1 MMKNWHSIVLSMVMV
16 FVSVAY
22 SFAQEQKTF
31 SLKEA
36 LRMARLNNPVL
47 QSERLNIDMAQSD
60 VVSAKIRPNL
70 TLNHETVQII
80 NSVNFENN
88 AAWYRGGNREELW
101 EISKPLQIAG
111 QRRHKIDYANKSL
124 ELEEQ
129 NYFETERNLFEEVA
143 TQWLEVWMAQKQLE
157 IIGTAKVHGDSIL
170 MINEARYRN
179 QVITQ
184 TDLLRTKLLVKQ
196 YDLEYKTA
204 VQEVINE
211 QNELKF
217 LLGATD
223 EVQIDM
229 TEEFFFPIP
238 QNFEELLEQAS
249 NNRGDIKAAKTF
261 SDVSDSNIRLQKSLA
276 YPQPEVGVIYNPQN
290 SVPHLG
296 ISASIDL
303 PFFDRNQGERQKSQI
318 QKDQADRELT
328 TLRTKIENEITV
340 AFATYQL
347 KKNNLEDFESLLEQ
361 SQTILDNVK
370 YAYIKG
376 GTTILDFLEAQSSW
390 LQTQQQYYEVLQ
402 DYRQSYI
409 QLLYITGLI
418 NQLAL

>member
-1 MMKNWHSIVLSMVMV
+1 MIKNWLRFILSTTMV
-16 FVSVAY
+16 FLSITFC
-22 SFAQEQKTF
+22 FAQEQKTH

-36 LRMARLNNPVL
+36 LQTARNNNPVL
-47 QSERLNIDMAQSD
+47 QSERLNIDMAKSD
-60 VVSAKIRPNL
+60 VISAKIRPNL
-70 TLNHETVQII
+70 TLNHETVQMT
-80 NSVNFENN
+80 NSADFENS
-88 AAWYRGGNREELW
+88 AGWYRGGNREELW

-111 QRRHKIDYANKSL
+111 QRKHKIDYAYKSL
-124 ELEEQ
+124 ELEEH

-143 TQWLEVWMAQKQLE
+143 TQWLDVWYAKKQLE
-157 IIGTAKVHGDSIL
+157 IIESAKIQADSIL
-170 MINEARYRN
+170 LINEARYRN

-184 TDLLRTKLLVKQ
+184 TDLFRTQLLVKQ
-196 YDLEYKTA
+196 YNLEHKTA
-204 VQEVINE
+204 LQEVSNQ
-211 QNELKF
+211 QNRLKF
-217 LLGATD
+217 YLGATD

-229 TEEFFFPIP
+229 TDEFIFPIP

-249 NNRGDIKAAKTF
+249 IYRGDLKVAETY
-261 SDVSDSNIRLQKSLA
+261 SEVSDSNIKLQKSLA

-296 ISASIDL
+296 FSASIDL

-318 QKDQADRELT
+318 QKDQAESELT
-328 TLRTKIENEITV
+328 TLKTKIENEI
-340 AFATYQL
+340 AIAYATYQRN
-347 KKNNLEDFESLLEQ
+347 KNNLEDFESLLEQ

-376 GTTILDFLEAQSSW
+376 GTTILDYLEAQNSW

-402 DYRQSYI
+402 DYRQSFI
-409 QLLYITGLI
+409 QLLHTTGLI